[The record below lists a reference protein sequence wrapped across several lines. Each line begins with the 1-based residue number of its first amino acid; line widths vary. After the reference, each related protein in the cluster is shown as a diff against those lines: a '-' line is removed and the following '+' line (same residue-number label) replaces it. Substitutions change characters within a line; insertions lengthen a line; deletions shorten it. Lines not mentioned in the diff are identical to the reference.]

1 MKLNKCWR
9 GAIRMGQAVS
19 KVHAK
24 PVSLK
29 KVKITDDFWNYYINL
44 VRDVVVPYQW
54 DAINDRVEGAER
66 SGAVSNFKIAAG
78 LEEGEFYGY
87 VFQDTDVAKWLEAVA
102 YLLETK
108 PDAALEQVADEMIEI
123 IGKAQQPS
131 GYLNTFFT
139 IKEPD
144 KKWTN
149 LTECHELYSAGHM
162 IEAGVAYYRATGKR
176 NLLDIVCRIADDIAV
191 VFGDGPGQIAG
202 YDGHQEVE
210 LALVKLYEATGERKY
225 LDLSSY
231 FIDKRG
237 QQPSFF
243 EAEADRRG
251 RTTHWSNNKIH
262 IDPEYFQAHL
272 PVREQEA
279 AAGHA
284 VRVVYML
291 TGMADV
297 ARETGDESLMNACR
311 KLWDN
316 IASKQM
322 YITGGIGSMAQG
334 EAFSFDYDLPNDT
347 VYSETCA
354 SIGLIFFAH
363 RMLQLEPSS
372 KYADVMERALY
383 NTVLAGM
390 SRDGRHFFYVNPL
403 EVMPDVC
410 EGKNKNFNHVKP
422 VRQEWFGC
430 ACCPPNIARLLASLG
445 EYLYSVKE
453 NTIYSHLYIGGEMEL
468 SLGAAMVKLNQQSS
482 MPWEGSARFEVTL
495 EQPAAFTLA
504 LRIPDWSAN
513 ASVLVNGEAYAITD
527 KTVDGYARIERQWV
541 SGDIVELT
549 LELPILRVRSNPLV
563 KQNAGKVALQ
573 RGPLV
578 YCVEEADNGQQLQQ
592 LLLPQDAKL
601 AASYEKELIGGI
613 QVIKAEGLKLQF
625 EQWGSQLYRSDADAA
640 LKPASLTF
648 IPYYAWANR
657 GKGEMAV
664 WVKER
669 L

>member
-1 MKLNKCWR
+1 
-9 GAIRMGQAVS
+9 MGQTVS
-19 KVHAK
+19 KDNAK

-29 KVKITDDFWNYYINL
+29 QVKIKDDFWNYYINL

-78 LEEGEFYGY
+78 LEKGDFYGF
-87 VFQDTDVAKWLEAVA
+87 VFQDTDVAKWLEAVG
-102 YLLETK
+102 YLLEMK
-108 PDAALEQVADEMIEI
+108 RDEALEQVADEMIDI
-123 IGKAQQPS
+123 IGKAQQPD
-131 GYLNTFFT
+131 GYLNTFYT
-139 IKEPD
+139 IKEPGN
-144 KKWTN
+144 KWTN

-162 IEAGVAYYRATGKR
+162 IEAGVAYYKATGKR
-176 NLLDIVCRIADDIAV
+176 KLLDIVCRIADDIAV
-191 VFGDGPGQIAG
+191 VFGDGPDQIAG
-202 YDGHQEVE
+202 YDGHQEIE
-210 LALVKLYEATGERKY
+210 LALVKLYETTGNRKY
-225 LDLSSY
+225 LELSSY

-279 AAGHA
+279 AVGHA

-291 TGMADV
+291 AGMADV
-297 ARETGDESLMNACR
+297 ARETGDETLIEACR
-311 KLWDN
+311 RLWDN

-322 YITGGIGSMAQG
+322 YITGGIGSMAHG

-363 RMLQLEPSS
+363 RMLQLEPNSR
-372 KYADVMERALY
+372 YADVMERALF
-383 NTVLAGM
+383 NTVIAGM

-403 EVMPDVC
+403 EVTPDVC
-410 EGKNKNFNHVKP
+410 DGKNKNYNHVKP

-445 EYLYSVKE
+445 EYLYSTKG

-468 SLGAAMVKLNQQSS
+468 ALGDTKIKLNQQSS
-482 MPWEGSARFEVTL
+482 MPWEGTARYEVTL
-495 EQPAAFTLA
+495 EQPASFALA
-504 LRIPDWSAN
+504 LRIPDWSSH
-513 ASVLVNGEAYAITD
+513 ASVLVNGEIYPIANQI
-527 KTVDGYARIERQWV
+527 VDGYARIDRHWT
-541 SGDIVELT
+541 SGDVVELS
-549 LELPILRVRSNPLV
+549 LEMPIQRVRSHPLV

-578 YCVEEADNGQQLQQ
+578 YCVEEADNGPQLEK
-592 LLLPQDAKL
+592 LHLPQQAKL
-601 AASYEKELIGGI
+601 EASYEENLIGGI

-625 EQWGSQLYRSDADAA
+625 EQWGSQLYRSNADAD
-640 LKPASLTF
+640 LEPASLTF

>member
-1 MKLNKCWR
+1 
-9 GAIRMGQAVS
+9 MGQAIS
-19 KVHAK
+19 KKYTK

-29 KVKITDDFWNYYINL
+29 QVQITDQFWNYYIDL

-54 DAINDRVEGAER
+54 DAINDRIEGAER

-78 LEEGEFYGY
+78 LEKGDFYGY

-102 YLLETK
+102 YLLVTK
-108 PDAALEQVADEMIEI
+108 RDEALEQVADEMIAI
-123 IGKAQQPS
+123 IGKAQEPS
-131 GYLNTFFT
+131 GYLNTYFT
-139 IKEPD
+139 IKEPG

-162 IEAGVAYYRATGKR
+162 IEAGVAYYKATGKR

-191 VFGDGPGQIAG
+191 VFGDGPEQIAG
-202 YDGHQEVE
+202 YDGHQEIE
-210 LALVKLYEATGERKY
+210 LALVKLYETTGNRKY
-225 LDLSSY
+225 LDISRY

-237 QQPSFF
+237 QQPNFL
-243 EAEADRRG
+243 EAEADARG
-251 RTTHWSNNKIH
+251 RTTHWSNNI
-262 IDPEYFQAHL
+262 IDIEPEYYQAHV
-272 PVREQEA
+272 PVREQQA
-279 AAGHA
+279 AVGHA

-291 TGMADV
+291 AGMADV
-297 ARETGDESLMNACR
+297 ARETGDESLIEACR
-311 KLWDN
+311 RLWDN

-322 YITGGIGSMAQG
+322 YITGGIGSMANG

-363 RMLQLEPSS
+363 RMLQLEPDSR
-372 KYADVMERALY
+372 YADVMERALY

-403 EVMPDVC
+403 EVTPDVC
-410 EGKNKNFNHVKP
+410 DGRNKNYNHVKP

-445 EYLYSVKE
+445 EYVYSTSGD
-453 NTIYSHLYIGGEMEL
+453 TIYAHLYIGGEAEL
-468 SLGAAMVKLNQQSS
+468 SLNGTKIKLEQHSTL
-482 MPWEGSARFEVTL
+482 PWEGAARFELTL
-495 EQPAAFTLA
+495 EQPAAFALA
-504 LRIPDWSAN
+504 LRIPDWASQ
-513 ASVLVNGEAYAITD
+513 ASVLINGEVYSFADTI
-527 KTVDGYARIERQWV
+527 VNGYARIDRVWT
-541 SGDIVELT
+541 SGDLVELV
-549 LELPILRVRSNPLV
+549 LEMPILRVRSHPLV

-578 YCVEEADNGQQLQQ
+578 YCVEEADNGAELQQ
-592 LLLPQDAKL
+592 LLLPQDAEL
-601 AASYEKELIGGI
+601 QASFEHNLIGGI
-613 QVIKAEGLKLQF
+613 QVIKAEGLKLSF
-625 EQWGSQLYRSDADAA
+625 EQWGNQLYRTNAEAGLES
-640 LKPASLTF
+640 ASLSF

-669 L
+669 I

>member
-1 MKLNKCWR
+1 ME
-9 GAIRMGQAVS
+9 QTVS
-19 KVHAK
+19 KDHAT

-29 KVKITDDFWNYYINL
+29 QVNIQDSFWNYYINL

-66 SGAVSNFKIAAG
+66 SGAVRNFKIAAG
-78 LEEGEFYGY
+78 LEKGDFYGF

-108 PDAALEQVADEMIEI
+108 PDAGLEQIADEMIDI
-123 IGKAQQPS
+123 IGKAQQPD
-131 GYLNTFFT
+131 GYLNTFYT
-139 IKEPD
+139 IKEPG

-149 LTECHELYSAGHM
+149 LTECHELYTAGHM
-162 IEAGVAYYRATGKR
+162 IEAGVAYYKATGKKK
-176 NLLDIVCRIADDIAV
+176 LLEIVCRIADDIAV
-191 VFGDGPGQIAG
+191 VFGDGPRQIAG

-210 LALVKLYEATGERKY
+210 LALVKLYETTGDRKY
-225 LDLSSY
+225 LELSSY

-243 EAEADRRG
+243 EEEADRRG
-251 RTTHWSNNKIH
+251 RTSHWSNNKIH
-262 IDPEYFQAHL
+262 IEPEYFQAHL
-272 PVREQEA
+272 PVRDQEA
-279 AAGHA
+279 AVGHA

-291 TGMADV
+291 AGMADV
-297 ARETGDESLMNACR
+297 ARETGDESLLEACR
-311 KLWDN
+311 RLWDN

-322 YITGGIGSMAQG
+322 YITGGIGSMAHG

-363 RMLQLEPSS
+363 RMLQLEPNSR
-372 KYADVMERALY
+372 YADVMERALY
-383 NTVLAGM
+383 NTVIAGM

-403 EVMPDVC
+403 EVTPDVC
-410 EGKNKNFNHVKP
+410 EGRNKNFNHVKP

-445 EYLYSVKE
+445 EYLYSTKG
-453 NTIYSHLYIGGEMEL
+453 NTIYLNLYIGGDMEL
-468 SLGAAMVKLNQQSS
+468 SLGDAKIKLNQQSS
-482 MPWEGSARFEVTL
+482 MPWTGSARFEVTL
-495 EQPAAFTLA
+495 DEPAAFTLA
-504 LRIPDWSAN
+504 LRIPDWSSEA
-513 ASVLVNGEAYAITD
+513 AVFVNGEAYSITNQI
-527 KTVDGYARIERQWV
+527 VDGYARIDRQWT
-541 SGDIVELT
+541 SGDVVELT
-549 LELPILRVRSNPLV
+549 LDMSILRVRSHPLV

-578 YCVEEADNGQQLQQ
+578 YCIEEADNGKQLQQ
-592 LLLPQDAKL
+592 LLLPQDAQL
-601 AASYEKELIGGI
+601 EETFVDHLIGGI
-613 QVIKAEGLKLQF
+613 QVIKAQALKLQF
-625 EQWGSQLYRSDADAA
+625 EDWGTQLYRSNAETALEMADV
-640 LKPASLTF
+640 TF

-669 L
+669 I

>member
-1 MKLNKCWR
+1 
-9 GAIRMGQAVS
+9 MGQAVS
-19 KVHAK
+19 KDNAK
-24 PVSLK
+24 PVLLK
-29 KVKITDDFWNYYINL
+29 QVNITDHFWNYYINL

-78 LEEGEFYGY
+78 LEKGDFYGY

-108 PDAALEQVADEMIEI
+108 RDAALEQVADEMIDI
-123 IGKAQQPS
+123 IGKAQQPD
-131 GYLNTFFT
+131 GYLNTFYT
-139 IKEPD
+139 IKEPG

-162 IEAGVAYYRATGKR
+162 IEAGVAYFKATGKR
-176 NLLDIVCRIADDIAV
+176 KLLDIVCRIADDIAV

-210 LALVKLYEATGERKY
+210 LALVKLYETTGNRKY
-225 LDLSSY
+225 LELSSY

-251 RTTHWSNNKIH
+251 RTTHWNNNKIH
-262 IDPEYFQAHL
+262 IDPEYFQTHL

-279 AAGHA
+279 AVGHA

-291 TGMADV
+291 AGMADV
-297 ARETGDESLMNACR
+297 ARETGDESLLEACR
-311 KLWDN
+311 RLWDN

-322 YITGGIGSMAQG
+322 YITGGIGSMAHG

-363 RMLQLEPSS
+363 RMLQLEPNSR
-372 KYADVMERALY
+372 YADVMERALF
-383 NTVLAGM
+383 NTVIAGM

-403 EVMPDVC
+403 EVSPDVC
-410 EGKNKNFNHVKP
+410 EGKNKNYNHVKP

-445 EYLYSVKE
+445 EYLYSTKG
-453 NTIYSHLYIGGEMEL
+453 NTIYSHLYIGGETEL
-468 SLGAAMVKLNQQSS
+468 TLNGTKIKLNQQSG
-482 MPWEGSARFEVTL
+482 MPWNGAARFEVTL
-495 EQPAAFTLA
+495 DQPSAFSLA
-504 LRIPDWSAN
+504 LRIPDWSSKA
-513 ASVLVNGEAYAITD
+513 AVLVNGEAYSITD
-527 KTVDGYARIERQWV
+527 KIVDGYAHIERLWT
-541 SGDIVELT
+541 SGDNIELT
-549 LELPILRVRSNPLV
+549 LEMPIMRVRSHPLV

-578 YCVEEADNGQQLQQ
+578 YCVEEADNGPQLQQ

-601 AASYEKELIGGI
+601 ETSFDEQLVGGI
-613 QVIKAEGLKLQF
+613 EVIKAQGLKIQF
-625 EQWGSQLYRSDADAA
+625 KQWGTQLYRSNADAA
-640 LKPASLTF
+640 LEPASLTF